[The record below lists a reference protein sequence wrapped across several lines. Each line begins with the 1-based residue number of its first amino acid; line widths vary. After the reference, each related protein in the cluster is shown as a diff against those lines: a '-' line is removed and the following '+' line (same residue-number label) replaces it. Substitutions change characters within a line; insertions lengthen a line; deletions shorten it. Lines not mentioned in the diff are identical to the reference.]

1 MKIIKENTKMKRLGI
16 LLVLMLT
23 TVSYSQYYEGNT
35 VIAWSKYKF
44 KPVSEVDGYKAGDR
58 GKALLEYHTARNAK
72 TKLLQ
77 SSLFLTHYWTGK
89 VTDVNFVN
97 EFKNMEDATLYS
109 GTGGDLNEKTW
120 PNEDERKAAV
130 SGSNK
135 YFQRYHEDVHLFENR
150 KKLEK
155 KKKKSKDNP
164 NTVVAVTTRYWKPL
178 SQVEGGSSDERDK
191 LMQKYHKK
199 VTMKNDKI
207 ISQRTVTHL
216 WTGALSNGYYPITR
230 IREFASMADAD
241 DLETG
246 PKLYEKA
253 FKSKED
259 REAFNKYWAPASHE
273 DIGLFWNQSRYNK
286 LK

>member
-1 MKIIKENTKMKRLGI
+1 MKRLGI

-44 KPVSEVDGYKAGDR
+44 KPVSEVDGHKAGDR

-89 VTDVNFVN
+89 VTDVNFLN

-130 SGSNK
+130 SGNNK

-178 SQVEGGSSDERDK
+178 SQVEGGSADERDK

-230 IREFASMADAD
+230 ITEFASMADAD
-241 DLETG
+241 DLETE

>member
-1 MKIIKENTKMKRLGI
+1 MKRLGI

-23 TVSYSQYYEGNT
+23 TVSYAQYTKGNT

-44 KPVSEVDGYKAGDR
+44 KPVSEVDGHKSGDR

-89 VTDVNFVN
+89 VTDVNFLN

-109 GTGGDLNEKTW
+109 GTGGDLNKKTW

-130 SGSNK
+130 SGNNK

-178 SQVEGGSSDERDK
+178 SQVEGGSADERDK

-230 IREFASMADAD
+230 ITEYASMADAD
-241 DLETG
+241 DLETE

-259 REAFNKYWAPASHE
+259 REALNKYWAPASHE

>member
-1 MKIIKENTKMKRLGI
+1 MKRLGI

-89 VTDVNFVN
+89 VTDVNFLN

-130 SGSNK
+130 SGNNK

-178 SQVEGGSSDERDK
+178 SQVEGGSADERDK

>member
-1 MKIIKENTKMKRLGI
+1 MKRLGI

-23 TVSYSQYYEGNT
+23 TVSYAQYTKGNT

-44 KPVSEVDGYKAGDR
+44 KPVSEVDGHKSGDR

-89 VTDVNFVN
+89 VTDVNFIN

-109 GTGGDLNEKTW
+109 GTGGDLNKKTW

-130 SGSNK
+130 SGNNK

-178 SQVEGGSSDERDK
+178 SQVEGGSADERDK

-230 IREFASMADAD
+230 ITEYASMADAD
-241 DLETG
+241 DLETE

>member
-1 MKIIKENTKMKRLGI
+1 MKRLGI

-23 TVSYSQYYEGNT
+23 TVSYAQYTKGNT

-44 KPVSEVDGYKAGDR
+44 KPVSEVDGHKAGNR

-72 TKLLQ
+72 TKLLE

-89 VTDVNFVN
+89 VTDVNFLN

-130 SGSNK
+130 SGNNK

-155 KKKKSKDNP
+155 KKNKSKDNP

-178 SQVEGGSSDERDK
+178 SQVEGGSADERDK

-216 WTGALSNGYYPITR
+216 WTGALSNGYYPITK
-230 IREFASMADAD
+230 ITEFASMADAN

>member
-1 MKIIKENTKMKRLGI
+1 MKRLGI

-23 TVSYSQYYEGNT
+23 TVSYAQYYEGNT

-44 KPVSEVDGYKAGDR
+44 KPVSEVDGHKSGDR

-89 VTDVNFVN
+89 VTDVNFLN

-130 SGSNK
+130 SGNNK

-178 SQVEGGSSDERDK
+178 SQVEGGSADERDK

-230 IREFASMADAD
+230 ITEFASMADAD

>member
-1 MKIIKENTKMKRLGI
+1 MKRLGI

-23 TVSYSQYYEGNT
+23 TVSYAQYTKGNT

-44 KPVSEVDGYKAGDR
+44 KPVSEVDGHKSGDR

-89 VTDVNFVN
+89 VTDVNFLN

-109 GTGGDLNEKTW
+109 GTGGDLNKKTW

-130 SGSNK
+130 SGNNK

-178 SQVEGGSSDERDK
+178 SQVEGGSADERDK
-191 LMQKYHKK
+191 LMQNYHKK

-230 IREFASMADAD
+230 ITEFASMADAD
-241 DLETG
+241 DLETE

>member
-1 MKIIKENTKMKRLGI
+1 MKRLGI

-44 KPVSEVDGYKAGDR
+44 KPVSEVDGHKAGDR

-89 VTDVNFVN
+89 VTDVNFLN

-130 SGSNK
+130 SGNNK

-178 SQVEGGSSDERDK
+178 SQVEGGSADERDK

-230 IREFASMADAD
+230 IREFASMADAN

>member
-1 MKIIKENTKMKRLGI
+1 MKRLGI

-44 KPVSEVDGYKAGDR
+44 KPVSEVDGHKSGDR

-89 VTDVNFVN
+89 VTDVNFLN

-109 GTGGDLNEKTW
+109 GTGGDLNKKTW

-130 SGSNK
+130 SGNNK

-178 SQVEGGSSDERDK
+178 SQVEGGSADERDK

-230 IREFASMADAD
+230 ITEFASMADAD

>member
-1 MKIIKENTKMKRLGI
+1 MKRLGI

-23 TVSYSQYYEGNT
+23 TVSYAQYTKGNT

-44 KPVSEVDGYKAGDR
+44 KPVSEVDGHKSGDR

-89 VTDVNFVN
+89 VTDVNFLN

-109 GTGGDLNEKTW
+109 GTGGDLNKKTW

-130 SGSNK
+130 SGNNK

-178 SQVEGGSSDERDK
+178 SQVEGGSADERDK

-230 IREFASMADAD
+230 ITEFASMADAD
-241 DLETG
+241 DLETE

>member
-1 MKIIKENTKMKRLGI
+1 MKRLGI

-44 KPVSEVDGYKAGDR
+44 KPVSEVDGHKAGNR

-89 VTDVNFVN
+89 VTDVNFLN

-130 SGSNK
+130 SGNNK

-178 SQVEGGSSDERDK
+178 SQVEGGSADERDK

-216 WTGALSNGYYPITR
+216 WTGALSNGYYPITK
-230 IREFASMADAD
+230 ITEFASMADAN

>member
-1 MKIIKENTKMKRLGI
+1 MKRLGI

-44 KPVSEVDGYKAGDR
+44 KPVSEVDGHKAGDR

-89 VTDVNFVN
+89 VTDVNFLN

-130 SGSNK
+130 SGNNK

-178 SQVEGGSSDERDK
+178 SQVEGGSADERDK

>member
-1 MKIIKENTKMKRLGI
+1 
-16 LLVLMLT
+16 
-23 TVSYSQYYEGNT
+23 
-35 VIAWSKYKF
+35 
-44 KPVSEVDGYKAGDR
+44 
-58 GKALLEYHTARNAK
+58 
-72 TKLLQ
+72 
-77 SSLFLTHYWTGK
+77 LTHYWTGK
-89 VTDVNFVN
+89 VTDVNFLN

-135 YFQRYHEDVHLFENR
+135 YFQKYHEDVHLFENR

-155 KKKKSKDNP
+155 KKKKSKENP
-164 NTVVAVTTRYWKPL
+164 NTVVAVMTRYWKPL
-178 SQVEGGSSDERDK
+178 SKVEGGSSDERDK

-207 ISQRTVTHL
+207 VSQRTVTHL
-216 WTGALSNGYYPITR
+216 WTGALSNGYYPITT
-230 IREFASMADAD
+230 ITEFASMADAD
-241 DLETG
+241 DLQTG
-246 PKLYEKA
+246 PKLYEKV
-253 FKSKED
+253 FKSEED
-259 REAFNKYWAPASHE
+259 RAAFDKYWAPASHE

>member
-1 MKIIKENTKMKRLGI
+1 MKRLGI

-89 VTDVNFVN
+89 VTDVNFLN

-120 PNEDERKAAV
+120 SNEDERKAAV
-130 SGSNK
+130 SGNNK

-178 SQVEGGSSDERDK
+178 SQVEGGSADERDK

>member
-1 MKIIKENTKMKRLGI
+1 
-16 LLVLMLT
+16 MLT

-89 VTDVNFVN
+89 VTDVNFLN

-130 SGSNK
+130 SGNNK

-178 SQVEGGSSDERDK
+178 SQVEGGSADERDK

>member
-1 MKIIKENTKMKRLGI
+1 MKRLGI

-44 KPVSEVDGYKAGDR
+44 KPVSEVDGHKAGDR

-72 TKLLQ
+72 TKLLK

-89 VTDVNFVN
+89 VTDVNFLN

-130 SGSNK
+130 SGNNK

-178 SQVEGGSSDERDK
+178 SQVEGGSADERDK

-230 IREFASMADAD
+230 ITEFASMADAD

>member
-1 MKIIKENTKMKRLGI
+1 
-16 LLVLMLT
+16 MLT
-23 TVSYSQYYEGNT
+23 TVSYAQYTKGNT

-44 KPVSEVDGYKAGDR
+44 KPVSEVDGHKSGDR

-89 VTDVNFVN
+89 VTDVNFLN

-109 GTGGDLNEKTW
+109 GTGGDLNKKTW

-130 SGSNK
+130 SGNNK

-178 SQVEGGSSDERDK
+178 SQVEGGSADERDK

-230 IREFASMADAD
+230 ITEYASMADAD
-241 DLETG
+241 DLETE

>member
-1 MKIIKENTKMKRLGI
+1 MKRLGI

-207 ISQRTVTHL
+207 ISQLNKNLNQIESGVKGKDTQITDNDSRNTVYYYYHL
-216 WTGALSNGYYPITR
+216 AYIVGVLVVV
-230 IREFASMADAD
+230 
-241 DLETG
+241 
-246 PKLYEKA
+246 
-253 FKSKED
+253 
-259 REAFNKYWAPASHE
+259 
-273 DIGLFWNQSRYNK
+273 GLFIHLLVQVYN
-286 LK
+286 LE

>member
-1 MKIIKENTKMKRLGI
+1 MKRLGI

-23 TVSYSQYYEGNT
+23 TVSYAQYTKGNT

-44 KPVSEVDGYKAGDR
+44 KPVSEVDGHKAGNR

-72 TKLLQ
+72 TKLLE

-89 VTDVNFVN
+89 VTDVNFLN

-130 SGSNK
+130 SGNNK

-178 SQVEGGSSDERDK
+178 SQVEGGSADERDK

-216 WTGALSNGYYPITR
+216 WTGALSNGYYPITK
-230 IREFASMADAD
+230 ITEFASMADAN